1 MTFFIVSVYDGDME
15 KLQQIADQQPELTLE
30 RFVETVNDCLPQF
43 LPESTTGGRGQ
54 ESVNARLVRHYTT
67 QGLLDKPLKQ
77 GREARYVYRHVLQ
90 LLALRRLLADGYS
103 VSSIAGL
110 IDGQAN
116 PVLES
121 ILQGSTQLTVEA
133 ANPALAFLSQIRDR
147 ATPTTP
153 APAPAAR
160 QRRSAPVSPARTLS
174 APAPAVPAASPAEP
188 PPQTWTRFELRDG
201 LELHLRQD
209 FVAPATPA
217 ERDQLLQ
224 LITHHLIHHPDQRP
238 TP

>member
-1 MTFFIVSVYDGDME
+1 ME

-30 RFVETVNDCLPQF
+30 GFVETINDCLPQC

-103 VSSIAGL
+103 ISSIAGL

-116 PVLES
+116 AVLAG

-147 ATPTTP
+147 ATPAASVP
-153 APAPAAR
+153 VPAPAAR
-160 QRRSAPVSPARTLS
+160 QHQS
-174 APAPAVPAASPAEP
+174 APAPQARASSAPSPAVPAASPAEP
-188 PPQTWTRFELRDG
+188 LPQTWTHVELRDG

-209 FVAPATPA
+209 FVAPATAA
-217 ERDQLLQ
+217 EREQLLQ
-224 LITHHLIHHPDQRP
+224 LIAHHLTHHPDRRSP
-238 TP
+238 L

>member
-1 MTFFIVSVYDGDME
+1 ME

-30 RFVETVNDCLPQF
+30 GFVETVNDCLPQC
-43 LPESTTGGRGQ
+43 LPQSTTGRRGQ

-147 ATPTTP
+147 VTPTAA

-160 QRRSAPVSPARTLS
+160 QRRSAPAPSARAASTPSPAT
-174 APAPAVPAASPAEP
+174 PAASSGAPS
-188 PPQTWTRFELRDG
+188 PQTWTRVELRDG

-209 FVAPATPA
+209 FVAPATTA
-217 ERDQLLQ
+217 EREQLLQ
-224 LITHHLIHHPDQRP
+224 LIDHHLNHHPDRRP
-238 TP
+238 TL

>member
-1 MTFFIVSVYDGDME
+1 ME
-15 KLQQIADQQPELTLE
+15 KLQQIADQQSELTLE
-30 RFVETVNDCLPQF
+30 DFVETVNDCLPQC
-43 LPESTTGGRGQ
+43 LPESTTRSRGQ

-116 PVLES
+116 AVLEG

-147 ATPTTP
+147 ATPASPDP
-153 APAPAAR
+153 APVPAPAAR
-160 QRRSAPVSPARTLS
+160 QRQS
-174 APAPAVPAASPAEP
+174 APARRARAASTPSPAVPADSPAEP
-188 PPQTWTRFELRDG
+188 RPQTWTRFELRDG

-209 FVAPATPA
+209 FVAPATAA
-217 ERDQLLQ
+217 EREQLLQ
-224 LITHHLIHHPDQRP
+224 LIAHHLTHHPDRRSP
-238 TP
+238 

>member
-1 MTFFIVSVYDGDME
+1 ME

-30 RFVETVNDCLPQF
+30 GFVETVNDCLPQC

-103 VSSIAGL
+103 VSSITGL

-121 ILQGSTQLTVEA
+121 ILQGRTQLTVEA

-147 ATPTTP
+147 ATPAAP
-153 APAPAAR
+153 VPAPAAR
-160 QRRSAPVSPARTLS
+160 QRRSAPAPSARTASTPSPAT
-174 APAPAVPAASPAEP
+174 PAASSGELPS
-188 PPQTWTRFELRDG
+188 QTWTRVELRNG

-209 FVAPATPA
+209 FIAPATAA
-217 ERDQLLQ
+217 EREQLLQ
-224 LITHHLIHHPDQRP
+224 LIAPHLTPQPDPRTTQ
-238 TP
+238 